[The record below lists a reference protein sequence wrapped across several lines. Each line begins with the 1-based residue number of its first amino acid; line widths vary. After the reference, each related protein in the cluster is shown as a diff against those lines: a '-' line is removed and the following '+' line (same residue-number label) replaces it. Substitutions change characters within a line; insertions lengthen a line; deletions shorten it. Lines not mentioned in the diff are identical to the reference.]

1 MDDMLAKLKK
11 VDSDLKRKFMLEH
24 INSKNA
30 QSRSMAES
38 FKKSLDNDTSMM
50 LETGSRTGQRIDA
63 SGKAYGPQMEKADSG
78 RYEKEK
84 DPVKKAK
91 GGSVG
96 SASKRADGIAQRG
109 KTKGRFV

>member
-38 FKKSLDNDTSMM
+38 FKKSLDNDTSIM
-50 LETGSRTGQRIDA
+50 LETGPGTGQRIDA

-91 GGSVG
+91 GGMI
-96 SASKRADGIAQRG
+96 SASRRADGIATKG
-109 KTKGRFV
+109 KTKGRMI